1 MTDMIKEFNEAT
13 MELKQQTARSHA
25 FNKGAEA
32 VNLVA
37 MFGKF
42 GLDLTK
48 NQNEF

>member
-1 MTDMIKEFNEAT
+1 MTDMVKEFNEAT
-13 MELKQQTARSHA
+13 ISLKQQEMRTRG
-25 FNKGAEA
+25 FNRGAEA

-48 NQNEF
+48 DQNEF